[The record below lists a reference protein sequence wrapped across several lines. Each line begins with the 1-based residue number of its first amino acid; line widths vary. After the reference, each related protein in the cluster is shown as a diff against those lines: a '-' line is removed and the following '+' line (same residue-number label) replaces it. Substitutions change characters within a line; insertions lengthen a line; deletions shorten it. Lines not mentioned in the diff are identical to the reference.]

1 MSTTLAAI
9 LLALAGIV
17 AVAGVS
23 WVFYLVGRAEDR
35 DRAEA
40 MRQAAP
46 PEPGRTSTPTATVAW
61 PARGGVRY
69 RRAGPDERQL
79 RLGRE
84 AATSSSNPG

>member
-9 LLALAGIV
+9 LLAVAGIV

-40 MRQAAP
+40 MRKAEP
-46 PEPGRTSTPTATVAW
+46 PEPEPKADEHPERNGRL
-61 PARGGVRY
+61 ARA
-69 RRAGPDERQL
+69 RRRPMPPR
-79 RLGRE
+79 R
-84 AATSSSNPG
+84 P

>member
-40 MRQAAP
+40 MQAAAPDPEADEHPDRNGRLARERRRPLP
-46 PEPGRTSTPTATVAW
+46 P
-61 PARGGVRY
+61 
-69 RRAGPDERQL
+69 RRP
-79 RLGRE
+79 
-84 AATSSSNPG
+84 

>member
-9 LLALAGIV
+9 LLAVAGIV

-40 MRQAAP
+40 MREATP
-46 PEPGRTSTPTATVAW
+46 PSEPKADEHPEQNGRL
-61 PARGGVRY
+61 ARE
-69 RRAGPDERQL
+69 RRRPMPPR
-79 RLGRE
+79 R
-84 AATSSSNPG
+84 P